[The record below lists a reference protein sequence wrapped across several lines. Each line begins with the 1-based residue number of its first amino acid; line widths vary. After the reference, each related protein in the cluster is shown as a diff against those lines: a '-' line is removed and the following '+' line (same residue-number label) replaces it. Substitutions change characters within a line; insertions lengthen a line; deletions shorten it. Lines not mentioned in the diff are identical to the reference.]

1 MRKTLVTALLVA
13 MVGVL
18 ASPAQAA
25 PWNQSWLPDADL
37 YCQQDGQLVDAG
49 EWVGNPSAGTLWIAD
64 GEFAG
69 HYVTV
74 HSAHYF
80 VPGLALEPFGDVTD
94 LYPLGERSFGKKTGL
109 GDRVHC
115 QVLSR
120 FDLDGDEHDFTIV
133 APIELAR
140 LR

>member
-1 MRKTLVTALLVA
+1 MRKTLVIALLVA

-18 ASPAQAA
+18 ALPAQAA
-25 PWNQSWLPDADL
+25 PWNQRWLPDADL
-37 YCQQDGQLVDAG
+37 YCQQDGELVDVG

-69 HYVTV
+69 HYVTI
-74 HSAHYF
+74 HSAHYLA
-80 VPGLALEPFGDVTD
+80 PGMVDEPYDDVD
-94 LYPLGERSFGKKTGL
+94 ELFQLGEPRSFGNKAGL

-120 FDLDGDEHDFTIV
+120 FAEHGFTVV
-133 APIELAR
+133 APLELAK

>member
-1 MRKTLVTALLVA
+1 MRKTLVIALLVA

-18 ASPAQAA
+18 ALPAQAA
-25 PWNQSWLPDADL
+25 PWNQRWLPDADL
-37 YCQQDGQLVDAG
+37 YCQQDGVLIDAG

-69 HYVTV
+69 HYATVTTE
-74 HSAHYF
+74 HYF
-80 VPGLALEPFGDVTD
+80 VPGLEDEPYDVSGMEPFET
-94 LYPLGERSFGKKTGL
+94 RSFGRKTGL

-115 QVLSR
+115 QVVSR
-120 FDLDGDEHDFTIV
+120 FAERGFTVV
-133 APIELAR
+133 APLELAK